1 MGDKGNKITDTPKLT
16 DVYLRSTLPHSKTL
30 SNGLKTASA
39 SRTTRR
45 SWEATIRSRWSTRYC
60 AGSWNIHDWQ
70 SLKQGG
76 PQECRHWRMPN
87 LETCTQVFCV
97 TLLSETVDRDYT
109 NISKQKQ
116 KRKQYILQSKL
127 ILILLV
133 KPRIDSNLCFAQ
145 RRDKFY
151 KCSFDQIILSIYE
164 LLSAHVQNRIR
175 NMFTL
180 K

>member
-1 MGDKGNKITDTPKLT
+1 M
-16 DVYLRSTLPHSKTL
+16 
-30 SNGLKTASA
+30 
-39 SRTTRR
+39 
-45 SWEATIRSRWSTRYC
+45 
-60 AGSWNIHDWQ
+60 
-70 SLKQGG
+70 
-76 PQECRHWRMPN
+76 
-87 LETCTQVFCV
+87 

-164 LLSAHVQNRIR
+164 LLSAHVQNRVR